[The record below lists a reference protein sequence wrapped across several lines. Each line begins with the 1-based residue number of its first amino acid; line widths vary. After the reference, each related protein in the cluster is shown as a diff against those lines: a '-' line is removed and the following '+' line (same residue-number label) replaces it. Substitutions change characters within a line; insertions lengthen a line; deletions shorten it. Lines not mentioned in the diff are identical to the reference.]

1 MEKPSQ
7 NLNEIEQKIKTVEE
21 MLKHLKKDLNKLNEE
36 WHKLN
41 KCKCK
46 CKCKY
51 IKKMQSGFAKP
62 TTISEELCE
71 FLQIEKGSKLSRVE
85 ATKKINEYVRKNNL
99 QDKTNPRIINPDEK
113 LAKLLNNKSSQ
124 EELTYFNLQKYMRK
138 HFVKI

>member
-7 NLNEIEQKIKTVEE
+7 NRDEFEKKLKQAQE
-21 MLKHLKKDLNKLNEE
+21 MLKDLKKDLNKLNEE

-71 FLQIEKGSKLSRVE
+71 FLQIEKGIKLSRVE
-85 ATKKINEYVRKNNL
+85 AGEKIYKYIRINNL
-99 QDKTNPRIINPDEK
+99 QDKNNGRVINADEK
-113 LAKLLNNKSSQ
+113 LAKLLNIKSSQ

-138 HFVKI
+138 HFI